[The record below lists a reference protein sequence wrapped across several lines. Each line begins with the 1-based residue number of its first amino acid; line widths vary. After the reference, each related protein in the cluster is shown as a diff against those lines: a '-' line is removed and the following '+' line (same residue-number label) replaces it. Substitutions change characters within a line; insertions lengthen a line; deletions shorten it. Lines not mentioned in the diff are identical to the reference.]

1 MKSIEFVTHNAGPAS
16 MPTPGS
22 NLPRFLDA
30 QLEFAAHIR
39 DPSNNPCPPDI
50 EARRMQIY
58 VDLFYNNIQTFLANI
73 FRIAKSVLGHDAW
86 HEMVRAFLARHRS
99 TSPYFQEIPQE
110 FLAFL
115 DEDRSW
121 EEARPFLLELCHYEW
136 VELALDVSVDELP
149 TDPQME
155 VDLLDQVP
163 VVSPLAWSL
172 RYDYPVH
179 RISADYLPPDRPD
192 DPTYLIVY
200 RGTDERVH
208 FIESN
213 AVTARLLT
221 ILGEPESVLTGRQ
234 ALELIASELHDSDA
248 DSDED
253 AVIGGGVDTLQRLRG
268 CAIIV
273 GSRAT

>member
-1 MKSIEFVTHNAGPAS
+1 

-39 DPSNNPCPPDI
+39 DPLNNPCPEGI

-58 VDLFYNNIQTFLANI
+58 VDLFYKNIQAFLANV
-73 FRIAKSVLGHDAW
+73 FRLTKSVLGTDQW
-86 HEMVRAFLARHRS
+86 HEMVRAFVARHHS

-115 DEDRSW
+115 DEDRAW
-121 EEARPFLLELCHYEW
+121 EESRPYLLELCHYEW

-149 TDPQME
+149 TDSRPE
-155 VDLLDQVP
+155 IDLLDQVP
-163 VVSPLAWSL
+163 AVSPLAWSL

-179 RISADYLPPDRPD
+179 RISADYVPPERPGE
-192 DPTYLIVY
+192 PTYLIVY
-200 RGTDERVH
+200 RGMDERVH
-208 FIESN
+208 FVESN
-213 AVTARLLT
+213 TVTARLLT
-221 ILGEPESVLTGRQ
+221 ILGAPESSLTGRE
-234 ALELIASELHDSDA
+234 ALQMIAAELHDADA
-248 DSDED
+248 NSDED
-253 AVIGGGVDTLQRLRG
+253 AVIGGGSDTLRQLRG

-273 GSRAT
+273 GTPAS

>member
-1 MKSIEFVTHNAGPAS
+1 MKSVEFATRNYVPVS

-39 DPSNNPCPPDI
+39 DPSNNPRPADI

-58 VDLFYNNIQTFLANI
+58 VDLFYKNIQAFLANV
-73 FRIAKSVLGHDAW
+73 FRVAKPVMGDDAW
-86 HEMVRAFLARHRS
+86 HGMIRAFVSRHRS

-115 DEDRSW
+115 DEDRCW
-121 EEARPFLLELCHYEW
+121 EQARPYLLELCHYEW

-149 TDPQME
+149 ADPQTE

-179 RISADYLPPDRPD
+179 RISEDYVPLDKPAE
-192 DPTYLIVY
+192 PTYLIVY

-221 ILGEPESVLTGRQ
+221 ILGEPESSLTGRQ
-234 ALELIASELHDSDA
+234 ALQIIASELHDSDA
-248 DSDED
+248 DSDEQ

-268 CAIIV
+268 CAIIA
-273 GSRAT
+273 GIRAS

>member
-1 MKSIEFVTHNAGPAS
+1 MS
-16 MPTPGS
+16 MPTRGS

-39 DPSNNPCPPDI
+39 DPSNNPRPADI

-58 VDLFYNNIQTFLANI
+58 ADLFYNNIQAFLANV
-73 FRIAKSVLGHDAW
+73 FRVTKQVLGHDAW
-86 HEMVRAFLARHRS
+86 HGMVRAFVARHRS

-121 EEARPFLLELCHYEW
+121 EEARPYLLELCHYEW

-149 TDPQME
+149 ADAHTE
-155 VDLLDQVP
+155 IDLLDQVP

-179 RISADYLPPDRPD
+179 RVSEDYVPLDKPDE
-192 DPTYLIVY
+192 PTYLIVY

-221 ILGEPESVLTGRQ
+221 ILGEPDSSLTGRQ
-234 ALELIASELHDSDA
+234 ALQIIASELDDSDA
-248 DSDED
+248 DSDQE

-268 CAIIV
+268 CAIIA
-273 GSRAT
+273 GPQAS